1 MERAKINRI
10 NELARKQREGTL
22 TEAEKAEQKQLR
34 DEFRRD
40 IVGDLNSQLD
50 CIYIKQPD
58 GTEKKLTGD
67 KK

>member
-1 MERAKINRI
+1 MEKAKIKRI

-50 CIYIKQPD
+50 KIYIQQPD
-58 GTEKKLTGD
+58 GSEKKLTGD

>member
-50 CIYIKQPD
+50 KIYIQQPD
-58 GTEKKLTGD
+58 GSEKKLTGD

>member
-10 NELARKQREGTL
+10 TDLARKQREGTL

-50 CIYIKQPD
+50 KIYIQQPD
-58 GTEKKLTGD
+58 GSEKKLTGD

>member
-1 MERAKINRI
+1 MEKAKIQRI

-50 CIYIKQPD
+50 KIYIQQPD
-58 GTEKKLTGD
+58 GSEKKLTGD

>member
-1 MERAKINRI
+1 MEKAKINRI

-50 CIYIKQPD
+50 KIYIQQPD
-58 GTEKKLTGD
+58 GSEKKLTGD